1 MNREHRDSLWLRHLT
16 AFAATLLLGVA
27 IAAAQNKVAVQGNAK
42 DQPAAGQAKAK
53 PAATADEAK
62 LKARRGHALGMTVDA
77 QGDHGIVISKVEEAG
92 VAAKA
97 GLRAKDRIVSVD
109 NRPFKRTRQFEAYL
123 ASHGGRPIPIVV
135 VRDGQ
140 QQTIV
145 YTPPTRAGDSAWL
158 GVYLEEDE
166 EDAKGAKISQ
176 VFPGGPGARGG
187 LHPGDII
194 TMVADEKI
202 TSPSDLIAAIA
213 VMAPQTEVQLV
224 IQRNDA
230 EEKLA
235 VTLGAQHAFAQAGAG
250 SSSAGGGNQQYQ
262 PGHEAF
268 DSVPPAAMQL
278 EHDRRIA
285 EQHQRIENEIRALRE
300 ELKQLREE
308 LKQRK

>member
-1 MNREHRDSLWLRHLT
+1 MNREHRDSRWLGHFV
-16 AFAATLLLGVA
+16 AFAGTLLLGVA

-53 PAATADEAK
+53 PVATADEAK
-62 LKARRGHALGMTVDA
+62 MKARRGHALGMTVDA
-77 QGDHGIVISKVEEAG
+77 QGDQGIVVSKVEEAG

-123 ASHGGRPIPIVV
+123 ASHGGRPMPIVV

-145 YTPPTRAGDSAWL
+145 YTPPMRAGDSAWL

-166 EDAKGAKISQ
+166 ADVKGAKITQ
-176 VFPGGPGARGG
+176 VFPGGPAARGG
-187 LHPGDII
+187 LHAGDVI

-202 TSPSDLIAAIA
+202 ASPSDLIAAIA
-213 VMAPQTEVQLV
+213 GMAPQTEVQFV

-235 VTLGAQHAFAQAGAG
+235 VTLGAQHAFAQGGGDA
-250 SSSAGGGNQQYQ
+250 SDAGGNRQYQ

-278 EHDRRIA
+278 EHDRRNA

-308 LKQRK
+308 LRQRK